1 MRTRGPRAAGVNA
14 AKDDT
19 QQVSKHIH
27 LLENKVE
34 AALIKLNEAVGRNKL
49 LRESIDNLRLE
60 RVVFDQVR
68 PTSAAVVLQRSRCA
82 IQPNPQVYR
91 KIERELH
98 DKKREMAGVIDI
110 TNIAHEARDQARA
123 VPLSRAGL
131 LV

>member
-68 PTSAAVVLQRSRCA
+68 PCKRCCCAPVLTLRHPTQF
-82 IQPNPQVYR
+82 PGVPQ
-91 KIERELH
+91 
-98 DKKREMAGVIDI
+98 D
-110 TNIAHEARDQARA
+110 
-123 VPLSRAGL
+123 
-131 LV
+131 